1 MWVQRKKRLNLVG
14 CSKEVLKGKSN
25 IWNYEIIKGKKSG
38 NNGNIYQMGKVDI
51 NYKIFIEKYLQY
63 IK

>member
-1 MWVQRKKRLNLVG
+1 MGW
-14 CSKEVLKGKSN
+14 SKEVLKGKSN
-25 IWNYEIIKGKKSG
+25 IWNYEIITAKKSG
-38 NNGNIYQMGKVDI
+38 NNGNIYQMGKVNI